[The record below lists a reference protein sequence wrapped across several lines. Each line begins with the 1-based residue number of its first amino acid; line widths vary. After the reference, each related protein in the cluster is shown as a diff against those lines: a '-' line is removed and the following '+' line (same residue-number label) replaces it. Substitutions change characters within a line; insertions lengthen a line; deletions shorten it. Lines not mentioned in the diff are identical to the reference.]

1 MSLLLRMEAYAKYTA
16 SISGSL
22 SWNMQRDIQM
32 TTKTLSSGIRIDD
45 NRSINCGVSISNQN
59 NPMYYLWYNS
69 AKNEFA
75 FTQKENG
82 EVFYME
88 DVSEYLNALADII
101 QAMAEANEFVT
112 ETK

>member
-1 MSLLLRMEAYAKYTA
+1 
-16 SISGSL
+16 
-22 SWNMQRDIQM
+22 M

-88 DVSEYLNALADII
+88 DVSEYINALADII
-101 QAMAEANEFVT
+101 QSVAEANEFVT
-112 ETK
+112 IHP

>member
-1 MSLLLRMEAYAKYTA
+1 MEAYAKYTA
-16 SISGSL
+16 NTSGSL
-22 SWNMQRDIQM
+22 RLNMQRDIQM

-59 NPMYYLWYNS
+59 NPMYLLWYNS
-69 AKNEFA
+69 TRNEFY
-75 FTQKENG
+75 FMQRSNSNEY
-82 EVFYME
+82 YM
-88 DVSEYLNALADII
+88 DDLNDYINALADII

>member
-1 MSLLLRMEAYAKYTA
+1 MEAYAKYTA

-22 SWNMQRDIQM
+22 RLNMQRDIQM

-59 NPMYYLWYNS
+59 NPMYLLWYNS
-69 AKNEFA
+69 TRNEFY
-75 FTQKENG
+75 FMQRSNSNEY
-82 EVFYME
+82 YM
-88 DVSEYLNALADII
+88 DDLNDYINALADII

>member
-1 MSLLLRMEAYAKYTA
+1 MLLPLKNRAYAKYTA

-22 SWNMQRDIQM
+22 RLNMQRDTGM

-59 NPMYYLWYNS
+59 NPMYLLWYNS
-69 AKNEFA
+69 TRNEFS
-75 FTQKENG
+75 FTNRTLEI
-82 EVFYME
+82 ETYYM
-88 DVSEYLNALADII
+88 DNVSDYINALADII

-112 ETK
+112 K

>member
-1 MSLLLRMEAYAKYTA
+1 MLLPLKNRAYAKYTA

-22 SWNMQRDIQM
+22 RLNMQRDTGM

-59 NPMYYLWYNS
+59 NPMYLLWYNS
-69 AKNEFA
+69 TRNEFY
-75 FTQKENG
+75 FMQRSNSNEY
-82 EVFYME
+82 YMN
-88 DVSEYLNALADII
+88 DLNDYINALADII

-112 ETK
+112 K